1 MGRVVGGERGEDGGV
16 RGKGGEAGHCMYFV
30 GAGEVEV
37 ELKHERVRLGGGH
50 FFGEVAALRRARRS
64 ATVTALTR
72 TSLLVLDARDL
83 HVLMER
89 EPRIAEHI
97 REVARARL
105 GGDVVTRN
113 GDLVVEELEEAE
125 TIERSPAGHGR
136 S

>member
-1 MGRVVGGERGEDGGV
+1 
-16 RGKGGEAGHCMYFV
+16 
-30 GAGEVEV
+30 
-37 ELKHERVRLGGGH
+37 
-50 FFGEVAALRRARRS
+50 
-64 ATVTALTR
+64 
-72 TSLLVLDARDL
+72 VLDARDL